1 MSVLAPH
8 MLCLL
13 PTGQRDS
20 ALTHQG
26 GLVHEQ
32 DAGVGL
38 KIDSRRLLHYLQAL
52 DRDICLIGQAEAY
65 EVQHLDEQ

>member
-1 MSVLAPH
+1 MSVLALH
-8 MLCLL
+8 MSCLL
-13 PTGQRDS
+13 SSRRRDS

-26 GLVHEQ
+26 GLIHEQ

-38 KIDSRRLLHYLQAL
+38 EIDSRRLLHHLEAL
-52 DRDICLIGQAEAY
+52 DRDICLIGQSEAY